1 MNILKRATLVTLVAG
16 SGLIFAATGAAAT
29 SAVINDGQAGVQGES
44 QIEQT
49 GDQGAKENEQIGDQ
63 GAKENEQTGDHGTSG
78 DGQHDQSG
86 DQGETR

>member
-49 GDQGAKENEQIGDQ
+49 GDQGAKENEQ
-63 GAKENEQTGDHGTSG
+63 TGDHGTSG

-86 DQGETR
+86 DQGETK